1 MSRNDNQEW
10 RIHCNWIREYALRY
24 SLERNKLKSTE
35 DVLFDAKKF
44 ENYMLNK
51 KDTAILELVIKD
63 DAGN

>member
-1 MSRNDNQEW
+1 MNDTDNQEW

-24 SLERNKLKSTE
+24 ALERNKFKTVE

-51 KDTAILELVIKD
+51 QDATIVELVVENDKR
-63 DAGN
+63 N